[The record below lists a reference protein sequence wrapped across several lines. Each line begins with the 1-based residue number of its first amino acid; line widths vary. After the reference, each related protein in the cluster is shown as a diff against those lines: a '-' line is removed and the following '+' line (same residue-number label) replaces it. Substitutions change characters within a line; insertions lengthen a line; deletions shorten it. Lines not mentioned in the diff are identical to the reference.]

1 MFRSIGFIEENP
13 NLQFLRLLLRDC
25 HVLIQNL
32 LGEGLWDDQAWCTWC
47 RPKDVC
53 TDPSLGVFGPN
64 NDLQTNPKT
73 ILANI
78 FFFDETNSSRWGEI
92 VGGVLGMGETSKQTA
107 DKSVDPFPPPPPP
120 FFFGPLLSLW
130 ILMRHNLFNLP
141 QKLTYQWIQSIFPKQ
156 TIHLA
161 LQSPQIHQI
170 PPWNETWS
178 KEKKTLWRNNLL
190 LLHTKDWENIAREK
204 ISCFPALPRRRTEYI
219 YNSRK

>member
-13 NLQFLRLLLRDC
+13 NLQFLRLLQRDC

-92 VGGVLGMGETSKQTA
+92 VGGLLGMGETSKQPA
-107 DKSVDPFPPPPPP
+107 DKSVDPFPPPPPSSLAH
-120 FFFGPLLSLW
+120 FFLYEFWCVTIFLIYHKNSLTNESN
-130 ILMRHNLFNLP
+130 RSSQN
-141 QKLTYQWIQSIFPKQ
+141 KQSI
-156 TIHLA
+156 
-161 LQSPQIHQI
+161 
-170 PPWNETWS
+170 
-178 KEKKTLWRNNLL
+178 
-190 LLHTKDWENIAREK
+190 
-204 ISCFPALPRRRTEYI
+204 
-219 YNSRK
+219 

>member
-13 NLQFLRLLLRDC
+13 TCNSYGFDF

-53 TDPSLGVFGPN
+53 TDPSLGVSGPN

-92 VGGVLGMGETSKQTA
+92 VGGLLGMGETSKQPA
-107 DKSVDPFPPPPPP
+107 DKSVDPFPP
-120 FFFGPLLSLW
+120 
-130 ILMRHNLFNLP
+130 
-141 QKLTYQWIQSIFPKQ
+141 T
-156 TIHLA
+156 
-161 LQSPQIHQI
+161 
-170 PPWNETWS
+170 
-178 KEKKTLWRNNLL
+178 LL
-190 LLHTKDWENIAREK
+190 LWPTSFSMNFDASQSFKFTTKTHLPMNPIDLPKTNNPFSAP
-204 ISCFPALPRRRTEYI
+204 IST
-219 YNSRK
+219 NSSDSSLKWDMIKRKEDFMTQ